1 MRTWMRLLRAVISL
15 WLIVTLVFVGLR
27 MTGDPAIAVLNPDDM
42 TKEMIDAYRKRWGFE
57 GTIWE
62 QYLIYI
68 WNVIHGNFGL
78 STLNGQDALGVVRER
93 LPATLLLVGCSTLVM
108 LLIGVPLG
116 TLAAFKSGSRLDGFI
131 MSGSTLGFA
140 LPNFFFGLLLILV
153 FSMTLRMLP
162 SGGRGTVLHLIL
174 PVVTIGVAK
183 AAIFTRFVRSAVL
196 DALRLPCITAAK
208 ARGLSGTRI
217 LFWHVFPNSLIPLVT
232 ILPLLVGGMIGAASV
247 VEAVFAWPGVGRLIV
262 ESVAQRNLS
271 VVQVVIILVAAV
283 MITANLIV
291 DFLYSWLDPRTTI
304 AAAH

>member
-1 MRTWMRLLRAVISL
+1 L
-15 WLIVTLVFVGLR
+15 WLIVTLIFVGLR

-42 TKEMIDAYRKRWGFE
+42 TREMIDAYRKRWGFE

-62 QYLIYI
+62 QYLVYV
-68 WNVIHGNFGL
+68 WNVVHGNFGV
-78 STLNGQDALGVVRER
+78 STLNGQDALGVVLER
-93 LPATLLLVGCSTLVM
+93 LPATLFLIGLSTLVM
-108 LLIGVPLG
+108 LLIGTSLG
-116 TLAAFKSGSRLDGFI
+116 TLAAFKAGSRLDGFI

-153 FSMTLRMLP
+153 FSVSLRMLP
-162 SGGRGTVLHLIL
+162 SSGRGTIWHLIL

-196 DALRLPCITAAK
+196 DALKLPCMTAAR
-208 ARGLSGTRI
+208 ARGLSDTRI
-217 LFWHVFPNSLIPLVT
+217 LLRHVMPNSLIPLVT

-271 VVQVVIILVAAV
+271 VVQVIIMLVAAV
-283 MITANLIV
+283 MITTNLIV
-291 DFLYSWLDPRTTI
+291 DLLCGWLDPRATI
-304 AAAH
+304 AGGP

>member
-1 MRTWMRLLRAVISL
+1 M
-15 WLIVTLVFVGLR
+15 
-27 MTGDPAIAVLNPDDM
+27 
-42 TKEMIDAYRKRWGFE
+42 
-57 GTIWE
+57 
-62 QYLIYI
+62 
-68 WNVIHGNFGL
+68 
-78 STLNGQDALGVVRER
+78 
-93 LPATLLLVGCSTLVM
+93 
-108 LLIGVPLG
+108 
-116 TLAAFKSGSRLDGFI
+116 
-131 MSGSTLGFA
+131 GFA

-153 FSMTLRMLP
+153 FSVTLRMLP

-217 LFWHVFPNSLIPLVT
+217 LFGHVFPNSLIPLVT

-262 ESVAQRNLS
+262 ELVAQRNLS
-271 VVQVVIILVAAV
+271 VVQVVIMLVAAV

>member
-1 MRTWMRLLRAVISL
+1 MRIGTRLLRGILSL

-42 TKEMIDAYRKRWGFE
+42 TREMIDAYRKRWGFE

-62 QYLIYI
+62 QYLVYV
-68 WNVIHGNFGL
+68 WNVVHGNFGV
-78 STLNGQDALGVVRER
+78 STLNGQDALGVVLER
-93 LPATLLLVGCSTLVM
+93 LPATLLLIGCSTLVM
-108 LLIGVPLG
+108 LLIGTTLG
-116 TLAAFKSGSRLDGFI
+116 TLAAFKAGSRLDGFV

-153 FSMTLRMLP
+153 FSVSLRLLP
-162 SGGRGTVLHLIL
+162 SSGRGTIWHLIL

-196 DALRLPCITAAK
+196 DALRLPCMTAAK
-208 ARGLSGTRI
+208 ARGLSDTRI
-217 LFWHVFPNSLIPLVT
+217 LLRHVMPNSLIPLVT
-232 ILPLLVGGMIGAASV
+232 ILPLLVGGMVGAASV

-271 VVQVVIILVAAV
+271 VVQVIIMLIATV
-283 MITANLIV
+283 MITTNLIV
-291 DFLYSWLDPRTTI
+291 DLLCTWLDPRATI
-304 AAAH
+304 AGAH